1 MQKII
6 NGCFSTIVSVAIAS
20 TLSAYSVNAQTT
32 GEYLD
37 SSSPQTIEKI
47 SGNIVTFKDVKGESR
62 NYYVPDWMFSN
73 YNLKVGSA
81 MNLYNRNVIQ
91 GIFRGSYI
99 EIVSQGLPENM
110 GAFAIHETRQRCTI
124 EQSPA
129 SAGLASGK
137 RVWYKSVC
145 CPSTIPVVGAMWS
158 YQAKEIVSI
167 EPSIRQTIPPAVP
180 TPPPVTIERPTPVQ
194 GLW

>member
-1 MQKII
+1 MSKII
-6 NGCFSTIVSVAIAS
+6 NHCISTVISIAIAS
-20 TLSAYSVNAQTT
+20 TGSVLSANAQTT

-62 NYYVPDWMFSN
+62 NYYVDDWMFSK

-99 EIVSQGLPENM
+99 EVVSQGLPENI

-124 EQSPA
+124 DQSPA
-129 SAGLASGK
+129 SAGLASGR

-158 YQAKEIVSI
+158 YQAREIVSV
-167 EPSIRQTIPPAVP
+167 ERSEVIRPAVSIPPA
-180 TPPPVTIERPTPVQ
+180 VTIERPAPVQ